1 MAIEFTVYHPKNY
14 QLVADLSPYV
24 VNHDFTAGLNG
35 DFSGESMIE
44 VTSSNKNLLLSMKEN
59 SHFLVVSAGTQ
70 RFGAVVNSTSI
81 RHGVMTVNYV
91 GFLDYMDKQNAEPAH
106 KSGVSYFS
114 KKVGENDRSWVKTFY
129 ADNGVGML
137 YSVLFNHSQVI
148 TAYGYTPSFSITN
161 LASGIS
167 TVTTFPWRHTYRIN
181 ALDLTTMRSA
191 IESILNMDGTIMT
204 ADVSTSN
211 NIFKWN
217 IGYILSHRTIQIKK
231 GSYFNED
238 VNEGESINRSASWAV
253 GTDINGNEMIARYF
267 GNSDVAFTTYNAEGK
282 PEGHKDIQR
291 YNISSA
297 KKMVNSNQQVS
308 FSMYADDV
316 KIGDKATI
324 DLGILGVY
332 KVVVNEMSCSGER
345 FDYTSQ
351 VIEVDSQTVING
363 IRKAVN
369 PAKDWIFNPLN
380 AAKKQSTAALRRI
393 RRSTGVRS

>member
-1 MAIEFTVYHPKNY
+1 MSIELTVYHPKTY
-14 QLVADLSPYV
+14 ELVADLSSDV

-44 VTSSNKNLLLSMKEN
+44 VKSSNKSLLLSMKEN
-59 SHFLVVSAGTQ
+59 SHFLVVSAGNQ
-70 RFGAVVNSTSI
+70 RFGAIINSTSI
-81 RHGVMTVNYV
+81 RHGVMTVNYI

-106 KSGVSYFS
+106 KAGVDYFS

-137 YSVLFNHSQVI
+137 YSVLFNHRQVI
-148 TAYGYTPSFSITN
+148 TSYGYTPCFTITK
-161 LASGIS
+161 LAAGIR
-167 TVTTFPWRHTYRIN
+167 TDRTFPWRHTYRIN

-217 IGYILSHRTIQIKK
+217 IGYVSSHRSIQIKK
-231 GSYFNED
+231 GTYFNED
-238 VNEGESINRSASWAV
+238 VNEGESINRTASWAV
-253 GTDINGNEMIARYF
+253 GTDINGNETIARYSV
-267 GNSDVAFTTYNAEGK
+267 NSDVAFTAYNADGK
-282 PEGHKDIQR
+282 PEGHKDIQS
-291 YNISSA
+291 YNRSSA
-297 KKMVNSNQQVS
+297 RKMVNSNQQVS
-308 FSMYADDV
+308 FSMYSDSV
-316 KIGDKATI
+316 KVGDKATI
-324 DLGILGVY
+324 DLGVLGVY
-332 KVVVNEMSCSGER
+332 KVVVNEITCSGDR

-351 VIEVDSQTVING
+351 VIEVDSPTVVEG

-380 AAKKQSTAALRRI
+380 AAKKHSTAALRRI